1 MEDVFEIYNSK
12 CKFLG
17 TILTDEDKV
26 LIIYYF
32 DVDNMI
38 LKDKTKCKGEDLI
51 EYSEE
56 IRVGDAIDE
65 FIHSTFDKTMYY
77 IN

>member
-1 MEDVFEIYNSK
+1 
-12 CKFLG
+12 
-17 TILTDEDKV
+17 
-26 LIIYYF
+26 
-32 DVDNMI
+32 MI